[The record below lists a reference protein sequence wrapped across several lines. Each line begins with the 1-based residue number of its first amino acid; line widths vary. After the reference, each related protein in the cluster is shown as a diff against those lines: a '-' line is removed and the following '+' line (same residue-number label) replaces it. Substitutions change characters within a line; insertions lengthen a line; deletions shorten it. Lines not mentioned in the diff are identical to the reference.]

1 MAPLSRA
8 ARERA
13 VADRLH
19 HAAIQLLRRLRR
31 QDAALGL
38 TPARASALSVLVFG
52 GPLRL
57 GALARL
63 EGVSNPTMSRIVSAL
78 VAAGLARRT
87 LDRDDAR
94 AALLQATAKGRRM
107 LLRGRELRLAALV
120 ELLQGLPDQD
130 VRTLSDATAILE
142 RLAAATEPPAALR
155 DGAPG

>member
-1 MAPLSRA
+1 MASLSRVG
-8 ARERA
+8 RERE
-13 VADRLH
+13 VAGRLH

-31 QDAALGL
+31 SDAALGL

-57 GALARL
+57 GALARA

-94 AALLQATAKGRRM
+94 AALLRATAKGRRL
-107 LLRGRELRLAALV
+107 LLRGRELRLAALFD
-120 ELLQGLPDQD
+120 LLRRLPDQD
-130 VRTLSDATAILE
+130 LRTLGAATAILE
-142 RLAAATEPPAALR
+142 RLAATAEPRAAVG